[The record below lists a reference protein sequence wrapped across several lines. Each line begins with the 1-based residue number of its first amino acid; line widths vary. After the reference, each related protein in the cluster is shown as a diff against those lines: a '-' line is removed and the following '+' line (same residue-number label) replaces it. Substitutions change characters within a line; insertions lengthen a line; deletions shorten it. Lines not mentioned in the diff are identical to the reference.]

1 MITKTE
7 RKLSDANLEIMKAIW
22 QKGGEVTINDI
33 FEAVNAGRRKK
44 VKRATIQVQMR
55 RLEAYGWLEHRVQE
69 REFIY
74 TALREEEEAKR
85 GILDGIRD
93 RVFGGSATELV
104 KCLFEN
110 SAVSAEEIK
119 RIQEILDKERGS

>member
-1 MITKTE
+1 MKKE
-7 RKLSDANLEIMKAIW
+7 RKISDANLEIMKAIW
-22 QKGGEVTINDI
+22 QKSGEVTINDV
-33 FEAVNAGRRKK
+33 FEAVNAGRRQK

-55 RLEAYGWLEHRVQE
+55 RLEAYGWLKHRLQD

-74 TALREEEEAKR
+74 TALREEDEAKR

-93 RVFGGSATELV
+93 RVFGGSTTELV

-110 SAVSAEEIK
+110 RAVSDEELW
-119 RIQEILDKERGS
+119 RIREILDQNREV

>member
-1 MITKTE
+1 MKKE
-7 RKLSDANLEIMKAIW
+7 RKLSDANLEVMKAIW

-33 FEAVNAGRRKK
+33 FDAVNAGRRKK
-44 VKRATIQVQMR
+44 VIRATIQVQMR
-55 RLEAYGWLEHRVQE
+55 RLEAYGWLKHRVQE

-85 GILDGIRD
+85 GILNGIRD
-93 RVFGGSATELV
+93 RVFGGSITELV

-110 SAVSAEEIK
+110 SAVSAEELR

>member
-1 MITKTE
+1 MKKE
-7 RKLSDANLEIMKAIW
+7 RKLSDANLEVMKAIW

-33 FEAVNAGRRKK
+33 FDAVNAGRRKK
-44 VKRATIQVQMR
+44 VIRATIQVQMR
-55 RLEAYGWLEHRVQE
+55 RLEAYGWLKHRVQE

-93 RVFGGSATELV
+93 RVFGGSTTELV

-110 SAVSAEEIK
+110 GAVSAEELR

>member
-1 MITKTE
+1 MKKE
-7 RKLSDANLEIMKAIW
+7 RKLSDANLEVMKAIW

-33 FEAVNAGRRKK
+33 FDAVNAGRRKK
-44 VKRATIQVQMR
+44 VIRATIQVQMR
-55 RLEAYGWLEHRVQE
+55 RLEAYGWLKHRVQE

-93 RVFGGSATELV
+93 RVFGGSITELV

-110 SAVSAEEIK
+110 SAVSPEELR

>member
-1 MITKTE
+1 MKKE
-7 RKLSDANLEIMKAIW
+7 RKLSDANLEVMKAIW
-22 QKGGEVTINDI
+22 QRGGEVTINDI
-33 FEAVNAGRRKK
+33 FDAVNAGRRKK
-44 VKRATIQVQMR
+44 VIRATIQVQMR
-55 RLEAYGWLEHRVQE
+55 RLEAYGWLKHRVQE

-93 RVFGGSATELV
+93 RVFGGSTTELV

-110 SAVSAEEIK
+110 SAVSAEELR

>member
-1 MITKTE
+1 MKTE
-7 RKLSDANLEIMKAIW
+7 RKLSDANLEIMKVIW
-22 QKGGEVTINDI
+22 RKGGEVTINDI

-44 VKRATIQVQMR
+44 VIRATIQVQMR
-55 RLEAYGWLEHRVQE
+55 RLEAYGWLKHRIQE

-74 TALREEEEAKR
+74 TALRGEDEAKR

-93 RVFGGSATELV
+93 RVFGGSTTELV

-110 SAVSAEEIK
+110 RAISAEELR
-119 RIQEILDKERGS
+119 RIQEILDKERGG